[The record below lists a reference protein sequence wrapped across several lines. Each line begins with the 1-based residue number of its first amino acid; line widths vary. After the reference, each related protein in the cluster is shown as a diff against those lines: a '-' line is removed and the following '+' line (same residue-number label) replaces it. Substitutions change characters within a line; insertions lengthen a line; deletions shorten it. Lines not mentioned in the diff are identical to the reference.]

1 MYAYHTGVLNHTGYR
16 LIAQVDSAVMYRNE
30 KACGQAI
37 KNSGIDRSELFYTT
51 KIPPGSM
58 GYDRAK
64 RQIDTSL
71 KEIGFEYIDL
81 FVYPPSVKG
90 NEANKIGSSSIPPTA
105 VKKPDSD
112 PGAH

>member
-1 MYAYHTGVLNHTGYR
+1 MT
-16 LIAQVDSAVMYRNE
+16 QVDSAVMYRNE

-37 KNSGIDRSELFYTT
+37 ENSGIDRSELFYTT

-58 GYDRAK
+58 GYDRTK

-71 KEIGFEYIDL
+71 KEVGLEYIDL
-81 FVYPPSVKG
+81 FVHPPTFRGS
-90 NEANKIGSSSIPPTA
+90 EANNIGSSSIPPTA

-112 PGAH
+112 PGAR